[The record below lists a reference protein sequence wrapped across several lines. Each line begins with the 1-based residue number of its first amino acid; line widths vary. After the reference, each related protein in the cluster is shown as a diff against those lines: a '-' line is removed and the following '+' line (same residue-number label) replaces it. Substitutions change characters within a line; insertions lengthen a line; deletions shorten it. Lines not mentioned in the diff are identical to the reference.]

1 MARPTSFRPE
11 FVEQAEKLCRLGA
24 IDTEMADFFDVAE
37 STLYLWKTTHP
48 EFSEAIKRG
57 KLTADANV
65 ADRLYQRAMGYAHE
79 ETHVSNYR
87 GAITLTPWVKHYPP
101 ETAAAIFW
109 LKNRRPAEWRDKITS
124 EHAGNPGNP
133 LITRIEHVIIDPRR
147 GTDARPSGVTRSQ
160 ASTPAIQQVR

>member
-57 KLTADANV
+57 KLEADANM
-65 ADRLYQRAMGYAHE
+65 ADRLYQRAMGYAHA

-87 GAITLTPWVKHYPP
+87 RAITLTP
-101 ETAAAIFW
+101 
-109 LKNRRPAEWRDKITS
+109 
-124 EHAGNPGNP
+124 
-133 LITRIEHVIIDPRR
+133 
-147 GTDARPSGVTRSQ
+147 
-160 ASTPAIQQVR
+160 